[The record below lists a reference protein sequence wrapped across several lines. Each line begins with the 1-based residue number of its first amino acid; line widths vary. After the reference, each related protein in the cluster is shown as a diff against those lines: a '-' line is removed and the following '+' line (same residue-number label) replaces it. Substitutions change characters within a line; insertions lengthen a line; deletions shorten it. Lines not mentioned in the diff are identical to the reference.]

1 MKKILFLGTSHVG
14 CFVKAQTRLEPL
26 EGFEFHFK
34 RLSVPLWR
42 LLLNQ
47 AELKLEGE
55 SLVFVLHNSLEL
67 VDFLS
72 CAGQE
77 FHLLL
82 NSLKGLIANPVIVE
96 DLCSY
101 DAIVFIDCLFRFPSG
116 LECVRQGQASM
127 YSWHGRLIT
136 PALLLEL
143 PNVAGGV
150 TSFTEPFVSQ
160 GLAFDSSRCTT
171 FLDVF
176 ETVQSCPGITPVQAL
191 WRVPGFSS
199 DATDLDAVAS
209 IHALALQQRLIKL
222 KLLQPSPSLLD
233 PVTNRVRQEF
243 LGWANHGSPEFGFL
257 ALREIMATLKC

>member
-47 AELKLEGE
+47 AELKLEGH
-55 SLVFVLHNSLEL
+55 SLVFVIHNSLEL
-67 VDFLS
+67 LQFLNR
-72 CAGQE
+72 AGQE
-77 FHLLL
+77 FNLLL
-82 NSLKGLIANPVIVE
+82 NSLKEVIANPVIVD
-96 DLCSY
+96 DLCAY
-101 DAIVFIDCLFRFPSG
+101 DAIVFVDCLFRFPSA
-116 LECVRQGQASM
+116 LRRIRQGKSLM
-127 YSWHGRLIT
+127 YSWHGRLT
-136 PALLLEL
+136 TAGLVSEL
-143 PNVAGGV
+143 PNVAGGI

-176 ETVQSCPGITPVQAL
+176 ERVKSCPGITPIQAL

-199 DATDLDAVAS
+199 EKIDLDAVAS
-209 IHALALQQRLIKL
+209 IHAFALQQRLIKL
-222 KLLQPSPSLLD
+222 QLLQPSPSLLD